1 MSQGHDEMAQV
12 AKRYARRSGPERYS
26 MLQPDVWQLVQ
37 ERQRAILQGLVR
49 HGRHDLATYRLVE
62 VGCGAGGNLLD
73 FVRMGFAP
81 HHLAGCELLPERMA
95 MARRCLPET
104 VVLWAGDAAS
114 APIAPASQDLVF
126 QATVFSSLLDDG
138 TQQRLA
144 QTMWSWLRPGGA
156 ILWYDFTVDNPRNR
170 DVRGVPVARI
180 RQLFPEGRLRWQR
193 VSLAPPLARRAC
205 RLHPSLYTLFNAL
218 PWLRTHALAWID
230 KT

>member
-1 MSQGHDEMAQV
+1 MM
-12 AKRYARRSGPERYS
+12 P
-26 MLQPDVWQLVQ
+26 
-37 ERQRAILQGLVR
+37 
-49 HGRHDLATYRLVE
+49 
-62 VGCGAGGNLLD
+62 
-73 FVRMGFAP
+73 AP
-81 HHLAGCELLPERMA
+81 ADCFWG
-95 MARRCLPET
+95 
-104 VVLWAGDAAS
+104 GDAAA

-193 VSLAPPLARRAC
+193 VTLAPPLARRAC

>member
-1 MSQGHDEMAQV
+1 
-12 AKRYARRSGPERYS
+12 
-26 MLQPDVWQLVQ
+26 
-37 ERQRAILQGLVR
+37 
-49 HGRHDLATYRLVE
+49 
-62 VGCGAGGNLLD
+62 
-73 FVRMGFAP
+73 
-81 HHLAGCELLPERMA
+81 

-193 VSLAPPLARRAC
+193 VTLAPPLARRAC
-205 RLHPSLYTLFNAL
+205 RLSPEGKEA
-218 PWLRTHALAWID
+218 
-230 KT
+230 